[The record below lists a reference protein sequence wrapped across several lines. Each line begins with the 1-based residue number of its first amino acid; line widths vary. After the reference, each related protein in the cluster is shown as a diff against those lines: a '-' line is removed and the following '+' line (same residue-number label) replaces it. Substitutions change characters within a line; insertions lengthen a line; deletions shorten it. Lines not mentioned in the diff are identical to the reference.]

1 MTSNVLA
8 IGSVSGLF
16 LVLCAIVSMWMESFS
31 RSFISCVGS
40 RAHLCRAERLS
51 ASPCIP
57 IRVRVR
63 VSVRVR
69 VRVSVRVSVRV
80 RARAR
85 VKVSVRVRVKVSVSV
100 SVRVRVK
107 DSQPHLPYPLHRGD
121 PP

>member
-1 MTSNVLA
+1 
-8 IGSVSGLF
+8 
-16 LVLCAIVSMWMESFS
+16 MWMESFS

-40 RAHLCRAERLS
+40 RAHLCRAARLS

-57 IRVRVR
+57 I
-63 VSVRVR
+63 RVR